1 MEISFATCVELLGL
15 QLIMVLMIKKE
26 TCRVFLNL
34 VKQDTILMMMI
45 AVMTVVKDVAVI
57 VTAIAIVNALM
68 TAAVEQYA
76 RDF

>member
-1 MEISFATCVELLGL
+1 MEISFAMSVELLGL
-15 QLIMVLMIKKE
+15 QLIMVLIIKKE

-45 AVMTVVKDVAVI
+45 AVMTVVRDVVVTVI
-57 VTAIAIVNALM
+57 VTAIANALM
-68 TAAVEQYA
+68 TVAVEQYA